1 MSIYIDDARRE
12 LTCSVGDLVL
22 QEERFRIGFS
32 AHEGYERLWVGQ
44 SVHSAYGEGMRDSH
58 PEYRTEVTVRGEFQ
72 VEGYRCI
79 VQGRIDGLVRSAEG
93 LRVEEVKSL
102 HFGRDLADFYD
113 SAAYGRY
120 KFQMEIYAY
129 LVALQE
135 DRPAEARLV
144 LIDIASREEKIVAVP
159 VDPAAL
165 RGRIEGRLGRILR
178 AHFKERKALEK
189 KAAAAERMPFPHE
202 GARPFQADMMRE
214 VEDAL
219 RNRTP
224 LLVTAPTGV
233 GKTVAALY
241 PALRYCLANGLRL
254 FFLTAKTLQQE
265 MAVGVLKRLNT
276 EGAFRSIQLRA
287 KSKIC
292 AHTEQLCH
300 ENFCPYAR
308 DYAEKMES
316 TGVLD
321 KLLYAFPH
329 IEPDA
334 VFSAGRAAV
343 VCPFE
348 VSLELVRHCDAVV
361 CDYNYIFDPAV
372 ALKDAKEPGALAD
385 AVLIIDEA
393 HNLVDRGR
401 GYYSP
406 LLSLAKVRAARA
418 ALDAVP
424 TASGGR
430 MASALDRLAAAL
442 DWIGGEHPGEAE
454 LVIEPDPAPLREP
467 MAALESEIV
476 DYFTYLREK
485 ELLRPNDV
493 LLELYFEYYRFV
505 KVLGLGGDEF
515 TTLLR
520 RTSDD
525 LQVKVLCADA
535 SHFLGEAIRSAHGV
549 IAMSATLD
557 PPWFYRNV
565 LGFPK
570 EAVDASFPS
579 PFPRENRKILVY
591 PHLDT
596 TYRKRMQQVPE
607 LAALLHRMGNA
618 APGNFLA
625 LFPSYQFLN
634 AALKHYPRGGK
645 AVIVQEPGH
654 SMKETA
660 ALLERLKGAR
670 KSHFLF
676 GVSGGMFAEG
686 VDYPGE
692 ALRGVFIVSPALPQ
706 VSLEQSLLKDYYD
719 RTHDDGF
726 SYAYLVPGMTRV
738 VQSAGRVI
746 RSETDRGVIVLICR
760 RFAERQYAQFF
771 PKDWY
776 DTGVSELV
784 TDDPAGEIKA
794 FFGGRH

>member
-1 MSIYIDDARRE
+1 MSIFIDDTKRE
-12 LTCSVGDLVL
+12 LSCSVGDLVL
-22 QEERFRIGFS
+22 QEDRFRIGFS

-44 SVHSAYGEGMRDSH
+44 SVHAAYGEGMREHH
-58 PEYRTEVTVRGEFQ
+58 PEYRTEVTVRGEFD
-72 VEGYRCI
+72 VEGYRCT
-79 VQGRIDGLVRSAEG
+79 VQGRIDGLVRTAEG

-120 KFQMEIYAY
+120 KFQTEIYAF
-129 LVALQE
+129 LVSRQE
-135 DRPAEARLV
+135 GRPVEARLI
-144 LIDIASREEKIVAVP
+144 LIDIASREEKTVAVR
-159 VDPAAL
+159 VDPAAVQ
-165 RGRIEGRLGRILR
+165 GRIEGRLGRLLR
-178 AHFKERKALEK
+178 AHFKDLKGREK

-202 GARPFQADMMRE
+202 GERPFQADMMRE

-219 RNRTP
+219 RNRKP
-224 LLVTAPTGV
+224 LLVSAPTGV

-241 PALRYCLANGLRL
+241 PALRHCLANGLKL

-276 EGAFRSIQLRA
+276 EGGFRSIQLRA

-300 ENFCPYAR
+300 ENFCPYAK
-308 DYAEKMES
+308 DYGDKMES

-334 VFSAGRAAV
+334 VFSAGRAAQ

-348 VSLELVRHCDAVV
+348 VSLELVRHSDAVV

-372 ALKDAKEPGALAD
+372 ALKDTKEPGALAD
-385 AVLIIDEA
+385 SVLIIDEA

-406 LLSLAKVRAARA
+406 VLSRAGVRAARA

-430 MASALDRLAAAL
+430 MAAALDRLLDAL
-442 DWIGGEHPGEAE
+442 DHLDRGHPGEAE
-454 LVIEPDPAPLREP
+454 RVIEPDPVPLKEP
-467 MAALESEIV
+467 MEALESEIV

-493 LLELYFEYYRFV
+493 LMELYFEYYRFV
-505 KVLGLGGDEF
+505 KVLGLGGGEF

-520 RTSDD
+520 RTADD
-525 LQVKVLCADA
+525 LQVKILCADA
-535 SHFLGEAIRSAHGV
+535 SRFLGEALRSAHGV
-549 IAMSATLD
+549 IAMSATLT
-557 PPWFYRNV
+557 PPWFYRTV

-579 PFPRENRKILVY
+579 PFPRENRRVLVY

-596 TYRKRMQQVPE
+596 TYRKRMEQVPD
-607 LAALLHRMGNA
+607 LAALLHKMGNA

-625 LFPSYQFLN
+625 LFPSYLFLN
-634 AALKHYPRGGK
+634 AALRHYPRGGK

-660 ALLERLKGAR
+660 ALLERLKGSR

-706 VSLEQSLLKDYYD
+706 VSLEQQILKNYYD
-719 RTHDDGF
+719 RTHEDGF
-726 SYAYLVPGMTRV
+726 AYAYLVPGMTRV

-760 RFAERQYAQFF
+760 RFAEAQYAQFF
-771 PKDWY
+771 PRDWY
-776 DTGVSELV
+776 DRSVSELV

-794 FFGGRH
+794 FFGSNR

>member
-22 QEERFRIGFS
+22 QEERFHIGFS

-58 PEYRTEVTVRGEFQ
+58 PEYRTEVTVHGDFE
-72 VEGYRCI
+72 VEEYRCT
-79 VQGRIDGLVRSAEG
+79 VTGRIDGLVRTAEG

-120 KFQMEIYAY
+120 KFQTEIYAF
-129 LVALQE
+129 LVSRRE
-135 DRPAEARLV
+135 DRLIEARLV
-144 LIDIASREEKIVAVP
+144 LIDIASREEKIIAVA

-165 RGRIEGRLGRILR
+165 QGRIEGRLARILR
-178 AHFKERKALEK
+178 AHFKELKQRGA

-202 GARPFQADMMRE
+202 GERPFQADMMRE

-224 LLVTAPTGV
+224 LLVSAPTGV

-265 MAVGVLKRLNT
+265 MAIGVLKRLNT
-276 EGAFRSIQLRA
+276 EGGFRSIQLRA

-300 ENFCPYAR
+300 ENFCPYAK
-308 DYAEKMES
+308 DYGGKMES

-329 IEPDA
+329 IEPEA

-348 VSLELVRHCDAVV
+348 VSLELVRLSDAVV
-361 CDYNYIFDPAV
+361 CDYNYVFDPTV
-372 ALKDAKEPGALAD
+372 ALKDTREPGALAD

-406 LLSLAKVRAARA
+406 ALSRAKARAARA

-424 TASGGR
+424 TAAGGR
-430 MASALDRLAAAL
+430 MASAVDRLLGVL
-442 DWIGGEHPGEAE
+442 DHLDAEHPGDAE
-454 LVIEPDPAPLREP
+454 QVIEPDPAPLKEP
-467 MAALESEIV
+467 LEILESEIV

-485 ELLRPNDV
+485 ELLRPNDI

-505 KVLGLGGDEF
+505 KVLGLGGGEF

-535 SHFLGEAIRSAHGV
+535 SRFLGEAIRSAHGV
-549 IAMSATLD
+549 IAMSATLA
-557 PPWFYRNV
+557 PAWFYRNV

-596 TYRKRMQQVPE
+596 TYRKRMQQVPD
-607 LAALLHRMGNA
+607 LAALLHKMGNA

-634 AALKHYPRGGK
+634 AALRHYPHGGK
-645 AVIVQEPGH
+645 TVIVQETGH
-654 SMKETA
+654 SMKETV
-660 ALLERLKGAR
+660 ALLERLKGSKKR
-670 KSHFLF
+670 HFLF

-706 VSLEQSLLKDYYD
+706 VSLEQQILKNYYD
-719 RTHDDGF
+719 QAHEDGF

-760 RFAERQYAQFF
+760 RFAEAQYAQFF
-771 PKDWY
+771 PADWY
-776 DTGVSELV
+776 DRNVSELV

-794 FFGGRH
+794 FFGGQG